1 VCQICGTNGHEVPGC
16 WHRYDPNPPQ
26 KQFKFPGFASSY
38 NPNMRPPSYN
48 PYMRPSASLAF
59 NQYSAMSEYGA
70 PSVYSEAPG
79 YPDSGATHHLTF
91 NQQNLAQISP
101 YNGQEQVLMGNG
113 QGVCINSLG
122 QSKIQPQFKPNI
134 QLSLNNLLHVP
145 NTSKNLISIS
155 MFAQDNK
162 VIFEFHPYKCFVKCQ
177 ASKQVLLEGFV
188 GTDGLY
194 QFQPLKFLVH
204 KSASSHDF
212 KSANV
217 SNSNNS
223 NTSSIA
229 CNSANSFVNS
239 FQNWH
244 LRLGHNHANAV
255 KSVLNLC
262 KIPFNNK
269 MFWSFVM
276 HVVLVNLINCM
287 PRPLLP
293 FIPPHLKSYTV
304 IYGVL
309 PHPHL
314 ILATIITSLCRCF
327 HKIHLDLFSQI

>member
-1 VCQICGTNGHEVPGC
+1 
-16 WHRYDPNPPQ
+16 
-26 KQFKFPGFASSY
+26 
-38 NPNMRPPSYN
+38 
-48 PYMRPSASLAF
+48 
-59 NQYSAMSEYGA
+59 
-70 PSVYSEAPG
+70 
-79 YPDSGATHHLTF
+79 
-91 NQQNLAQISP
+91 
-101 YNGQEQVLMGNG
+101 
-113 QGVCINSLG
+113 
-122 QSKIQPQFKPNI
+122 
-134 QLSLNNLLHVP
+134 
-145 NTSKNLISIS
+145 

-204 KSASSHDF
+204 KSASNHDF

-269 MFWSFVM
+269 N
-276 HVVLVNLINCM
+276 VLEFCNACSVGKSHKLHAPPSLTIHST
-287 PRPLLP
+287 P
-293 FIPPHLKSYTV
+293 FEVIHCDLWGPAPSTSYFG
-304 IYGVL
+304 YNYY
-309 PHPHL
+309 
-314 ILATIITSLCRCF
+314 ITL
-327 HKIHLDLFSQI
+327 